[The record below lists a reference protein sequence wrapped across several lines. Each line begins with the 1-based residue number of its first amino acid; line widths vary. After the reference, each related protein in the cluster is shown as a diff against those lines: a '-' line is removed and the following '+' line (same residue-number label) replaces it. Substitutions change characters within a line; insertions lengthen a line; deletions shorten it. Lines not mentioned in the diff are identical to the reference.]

1 MGPGKLNPLEE
12 LLAIGETVDQVTDLA
27 ALKPIFFRLDEIA
40 RDHPADFDIQV
51 GVNELK
57 QRVVARGT
65 ALKQLA
71 QNSDPGQSVRTVI
84 APPVPPPAAPP
95 STITSPSFI
104 TPAPITPPSTITMS
118 GMSAPLVSDRLPPP
132 PIVTAPS
139 SPPPIPPQTA
149 KPAPAGRGWGRAV
162 LVGATVGAV
171 LALLLVAILVNRAR
185 RRAVTTTV
193 AVQVATVPPGAAIR
207 INGDARCTGNCS
219 VPLVPGD
226 YQVMAFL
233 DGFEPA
239 AATLRVTA
247 GKPAAVNL
255 RLEPQAQTVRILTD
269 LMQGQVALDTQPP
282 ADLQDGQFVISRI
295 QPGTHTVKLTSR
307 TGEASFTVEI
317 ADAKPP
323 AVTGPV
329 AARNLLAVLVATL
342 GSKARVVTSGP
353 MKLALNG
360 QAQADATAAGTDLV
374 GFRTGVNEIAV
385 GEGKDQRTLTE
396 SFGPAPALTV
406 FLKSDLN
413 IGTLIIS
420 AAEDDVRVFLNGKEY
435 PRKTQ
440 RGQLRIQTLGPVN
453 VRVTK
458 DGFELPA
465 AQLADVKK
473 GSEVRLE
480 FKLQALP
487 RVAVLQIRQATP
499 GADVVLDQKP
509 LGTVADDGTFT
520 AGAVPPGDHVIE
532 LRREN
537 YVAKRMQRQFI
548 AGKAVAIE
556 GADGVLAAAIG
567 SVRLTRTPAD
577 ATVVYRRGDETQTR
591 EARGNQVD
599 LPPGNYVFIARAP
612 GFTDRTERIA
622 VTAGE
627 THALDIALAKV
638 VAAAPPPPKT
648 GGMTD
653 FADPNAWSK
662 QGDLWVHKGAGFI
675 PFNLSANGTYTFTVR
690 LVRGGSLFRGGRI
703 RWAWQYKDAK
713 NYDLFELDRKTL
725 TSKVIIAGKTYE
737 RGKYEHGL
745 NDKEMSY
752 TVQVEISGD
761 KLVHR
766 LQDGANWLVLDTW
779 NEPGRNFTDGKFAF
793 LIQGNDEIGLTD
805 FKFVPK

>member
-1 MGPGKLNPLEE
+1 
-12 LLAIGETVDQVTDLA
+12 
-27 ALKPIFFRLDEIA
+27 
-40 RDHPADFDIQV
+40 
-51 GVNELK
+51 
-57 QRVVARGT
+57 
-65 ALKQLA
+65 
-71 QNSDPGQSVRTVI
+71 
-84 APPVPPPAAPP
+84 
-95 STITSPSFI
+95 
-104 TPAPITPPSTITMS
+104 MS
-118 GMSAPLVSDRLPPP
+118 GMSGPLVSENLPPP
-132 PIVTAPS
+132 NVTPPNVTPPS
-139 SPPPIPPQTA
+139 SPPAPPGTA
-149 KPAPAGRGWGRAV
+149 KPAPAGRGWGRSL
-162 LVGATVGAV
+162 LVGAAVGAV
-171 LALLLVAILVNRAR
+171 LALALVAILVNRAR

-193 AVQVATVPPGAAIR
+193 AVQVATVPAGAAIR
-207 INGDARCTGNCS
+207 INGDARCTGDCS

-239 AATLRVTA
+239 AATLRVAA

-269 LMQGQVALDTQPP
+269 LMQGQVALDAQPP
-282 ADLQDGQFVISRI
+282 AALQDGQFVISKI
-295 QPGTHTVKLTSR
+295 QPGTHTVKLTSQ

-360 QAQADATAAGTDLV
+360 QAQADATPAGTDLE
-374 GFRTGVNEIAV
+374 GFRPGVNEIAV
-385 GEGKDQRTLTE
+385 GEGKDQRTLAE

-465 AQLADVKK
+465 PQLADVRK

-499 GADVVLDQKP
+499 GAEVVLDQKP
-509 LGTVADDGTFT
+509 LGTVGDDGTFT
-520 AGAVPPGDHVIE
+520 AGSVPPGDHVIE

-537 YVAKRMQRQFI
+537 YVAKRMQRQFV

-556 GADGVLAAAIG
+556 GADGVLAAAVG

-577 ATVVYRRGDETQTR
+577 ASVVYRKGDETQTR

-612 GFTDRTERIA
+612 GYTDRTERIA
-622 VTAGE
+622 VAAGE

-653 FADPNAWSK
+653 FDDPNAWSK
-662 QGDLWVHKGAGFI
+662 QGDLWVHKGAGFV
-675 PFNLSANGTYTFTVR
+675 PFNLAANGTYTFTVR
-690 LVRGGSLFRGGRI
+690 LLRGGSLFRGGRI

-725 TSKVIIAGKTYE
+725 ASKVIIAGKIYE
-737 RGKYEHGL
+737 RGKYDHGL

-779 NEPGRNFTDGKFAF
+779 SEPGRNFTDGKFAF